1 MKFSATRRKTIINI
15 TIAVLT
21 IASIIIVF
29 SEYLLPLNVEQI
41 WAMYGF
47 DLIVTIILAG
57 DFAYRLKSSNTR
69 LKFIIAHWYEFPA
82 MIPLVVYATADSTA
96 VIQGTIGTLRYLALF
111 RLVRLYNLA
120 LMIKG
125 SEIIMLSAVA
135 IVTVVFGAFGIYVAE
150 SQSTNPDANIHNLY
164 DAFWWAVET
173 ITTVAYGEYYPVT
186 FLGRIIA
193 GVLMFAA
200 IGILWTVVALI
211 TAKLVERKLKQSSTG
226 IIQDTKDMIK
236 DKIDVVESLASN
248 ELEELIRLIRG
259 LNHSG

>member
-1 MKFSATRRKTIINI
+1 MKFSAIQRKSAINTIV
-15 TIAVLT
+15 AVLT
-21 IASIIIVF
+21 VASIIIVF
-29 SEYLLPLNVEQI
+29 SEYLFPLSAEQI

-47 DLIVTIILAG
+47 DLVVSLILAA
-57 DFAYRLKSSNTR
+57 DFASRLKSSDTR

-82 MIPLVVYATADSTA
+82 MIPLVVYASADSTS
-96 VIQGTIGTLRYLALF
+96 IIHGTIGTLRYLALF

-120 LMIKG
+120 FMIKG
-125 SEIIMLSAVA
+125 SEIILLSAVA
-135 IVTVVFGAFGIYVAE
+135 IVTIVFGAFGIYLAE
-150 SQSTNPDANIHNLY
+150 SPNPDASIHNLY
-164 DAFWWAVET
+164 DAFWWAIET

-211 TAKLVERKLKQSSTG
+211 TAKLVERKMKQSSSG
-226 IIQDTKDMIK
+226 ILQDTKDMIK
-236 DKIDVVESLASN
+236 DKIDSVERLDSK

>member
-1 MKFSATRRKTIINI
+1 MS
-15 TIAVLT
+15 
-21 IASIIIVF
+21 
-29 SEYLLPLNVEQI
+29 LN
-41 WAMYGF
+41 
-47 DLIVTIILAG
+47 
-57 DFAYRLKSSNTR
+57 
-69 LKFIIAHWYEFPA
+69 P
-82 MIPLVVYATADSTA
+82 P
-96 VIQGTIGTLRYLALF
+96 
-111 RLVRLYNLA
+111 
-120 LMIKG
+120 
-125 SEIIMLSAVA
+125 
-135 IVTVVFGAFGIYVAE
+135 
-150 SQSTNPDANIHNLY
+150 NPDASIHNLY